1 MIRARTLIDMVSVYL
16 RDHEADF
23 EFTHWEERELAGF
36 LQLAVEL
43 VSSTKPS
50 LFTSRVDVKLV
61 AGAIQ
66 SVPDSCQEF
75 VSVTGQKDVD
85 GVITPVR
92 KSSSKMALS
101 LRRPICQ
108 ATSSTGEYLISA
120 WRYDPDDYNTI
131 YVDPPV
137 PTGVDATL
145 TISCYNTPEIA
156 SADTV
161 IKLPSHWKPALFELM
176 LYYAY
181 GVDIESVPNRDR
193 SAVHWNNAVT
203 IMAALGANI
212 TTAKRKTTARE

>member
-1 MIRARTLIDMVSVYL
+1 M
-16 RDHEADF
+16 
-23 EFTHWEERELAGF
+23 
-36 LQLAVEL
+36 
-43 VSSTKPS
+43 
-50 LFTSRVDVKLV
+50 
-61 AGAIQ
+61 
-66 SVPDSCQEF
+66 
-75 VSVTGQKDVD
+75 D

-145 TISCYNTPEIA
+145 TISCYNTPEID